1 MKCVLVITTG
11 VLFGEI
17 TNNSA
22 KITQSIPSKQNE
34 SILGEK
40 IKYFLGEHDLEF
52 RKVLP
57 DVSEEIISDNAA
69 IVEYLRTAGYENTR
83 FAGPGEL
90 FPIRSEIRK
99 YLEENSNFS
108 HSSDVMASVRAQA
121 MLFTQNMLR
130 ENVEAR
136 DKYIAQAINS
146 IDDINSIL
154 NLIYARLSEW
164 YGIHFPELQDLVRD
178 NDQYIKLVAKMEGKI
193 RTEITP
199 DDIVSLSEDRQEM
212 IQEAAMNSL
221 GAGISQY
228 DMNPIS
234 QLASFGV
241 EILNIKV
248 NLEKYIE
255 ESMKE
260 VAPNLQLL
268 VGSLLGARLISLAGN
283 LENLA
288 KRSSGTIQVLGAEKA
303 LFRHLRSGE
312 DPPKHGV
319 IFQSPLIHSAKL
331 HQRGKISRALAGKLS
346 IAARVDYFSGEFIA
360 PTLVNDLQKRIL
372 EIQKSFPEPTEKQQA
387 RKQQKRSQKPS
398 RRRSK
403 PSYRDNRRNDK
414 SWSKKGSK
422 RKHKR
427 HKPKNKPNQA
437 N

>member
-1 MKCVLVITTG
+1 LKCVLVITTG

>member
-52 RKVLP
+52 RKMLS

-108 HSSDVMASVRAQA
+108 HSSDVMTSVREQA

-193 RTEITP
+193 RSEITP
-199 DDIVSLSEDRQEM
+199 DDIVSLSESRQEM

-398 RRRSK
+398 RRRPKS
-403 PSYRDNRRNDK
+403 SYRDNRRNDK
-414 SWSKKGSK
+414 PWSKKGSK
-422 RKHKR
+422 RKHTR
-427 HKPKNKPNQA
+427 RKPKNKPNQT

>member
-1 MKCVLVITTG
+1 LKYVLVIATG

-17 TNNSA
+17 TQDTA
-22 KITQSIPSKQNE
+22 KITQSVPFKENK
-34 SILGEK
+34 SILGDEFQN
-40 IKYFLGEHDLEF
+40 FLAENDLKF

-57 DVSEEIISDNAA
+57 DTSEEVVSDNAVV
-69 IVEYLRTAGYENTR
+69 VEYLRTIGYEKTR
-83 FAGPGEL
+83 FASPGEL
-90 FPIRSEIRK
+90 FPIRSEISK
-99 YLEENSNFS
+99 YLEEHSDFS
-108 HSSDVMASVRAQA
+108 HSSDLMTSLRAQA

-164 YGIHFPELQDLVRD
+164 YGIHFPELQDFVRD
-178 NDQYIKLVAKMEGKI
+178 NDQYIKLVAKMEGKL
-193 RTEITP
+193 RSDITL
-199 DDIVSLSEDRQEM
+199 DDITSLSEKRQEL

-241 EILNIKV
+241 EILKV
-248 NLEKYIE
+248 KDNLEKYIE

-260 VAPNLQLL
+260 VAPNLQAL

-288 KRSSGTIQVLGAEKA
+288 KRSSGTVQVLGAEKA

-331 HQRGKISRALAGKLS
+331 HQRGKIARALAGKLS
-346 IAARVDYFSGEFIA
+346 IAARVDYFSGEFIG
-360 PTLVNDLQKRIL
+360 PTLVNNLEKRIV
-372 EIQKSFPEPTEKQQA
+372 EIQEAFPEPTEKQVA
-387 RKQQKRSQKPS
+387 RKQKLKSRKPS
-398 RRRSK
+398 RGRSK
-403 PSYRDNRRNDK
+403 SSRRDGKRRDK
-414 SWSKKGSK
+414 SWSKKDSK
-422 RKHKR
+422 KKHGRRKPQK
-427 HKPKNKPNQA
+427 KSNSN
-437 N
+437 

>member
-1 MKCVLVITTG
+1 
-11 VLFGEI
+11 
-17 TNNSA
+17 
-22 KITQSIPSKQNE
+22 
-34 SILGEK
+34 
-40 IKYFLGEHDLEF
+40 
-52 RKVLP
+52 
-57 DVSEEIISDNAA
+57 
-69 IVEYLRTAGYENTR
+69 
-83 FAGPGEL
+83 
-90 FPIRSEIRK
+90 
-99 YLEENSNFS
+99 
-108 HSSDVMASVRAQA
+108 
-121 MLFTQNMLR
+121 
-130 ENVEAR
+130 
-136 DKYIAQAINS
+136 
-146 IDDINSIL
+146 
-154 NLIYARLSEW
+154 
-164 YGIHFPELQDLVRD
+164 
-178 NDQYIKLVAKMEGKI
+178 MEGKI
-193 RTEITP
+193 RSEITP
-199 DDIVSLSEDRQEM
+199 DDIVSLSESRQEM

-360 PTLVNDLQKRIL
+360 PTLVNALQKRIL

-398 RRRSK
+398 RRRLKS
-403 PSYRDNRRNDK
+403 SYRDNRRNDK

-427 HKPKNKPNQA
+427 RKPKNKPNQT

>member
-1 MKCVLVITTG
+1 LKCVLVIATG

-17 TNNSA
+17 TQDTA
-22 KITQSIPSKQNE
+22 KITQSVLFKENK
-34 SILGEK
+34 SILGDEFQN
-40 IKYFLGEHDLEF
+40 FLAENDLKF

-57 DVSEEIISDNAA
+57 DTSEEVVSDNAVV
-69 IVEYLRTAGYENTR
+69 VEYLRTIGYEKTR
-83 FAGPGEL
+83 FASPGEL
-90 FPIRSEIRK
+90 FPIRSEISK
-99 YLEENSNFS
+99 YLEEHSDFS
-108 HSSDVMASVRAQA
+108 HSSDLMASLRAQA

-164 YGIHFPELQDLVRD
+164 YGIHFPELQDFVRD
-178 NDQYIKLVAKMEGKI
+178 NDQYIKLVAKMEGKL
-193 RTEITP
+193 RSDITL
-199 DDIVSLSEDRQEM
+199 DDITSLSEKRQEL

-241 EILNIKV
+241 EILKIKD

-260 VAPNLQLL
+260 VAPNLQAL

-288 KRSSGTIQVLGAEKA
+288 KRSSGTVQVLGAEKA

-331 HQRGKISRALAGKLS
+331 HQRGKIARALAGKLS
-346 IAARVDYFSGEFIA
+346 IAARVDYFSGEFIG
-360 PTLVNDLQKRIL
+360 PTLVNNLERRIS
-372 EIQKSFPEPTEKQQA
+372 EIQEAFPEPTEKQVA
-387 RKQQKRSQKPS
+387 RKQKMKSRKPS
-398 RRRSK
+398 RGRSK
-403 PSYRDNRRNDK
+403 SSKRDGKRKDK
-414 SWSKKGSK
+414 SWSKKDSK
-422 RKHKR
+422 KKHGRRKPQK
-427 HKPKNKPNQA
+427 KPNS

>member
-1 MKCVLVITTG
+1 LKCVLVIATG

-17 TNNSA
+17 TQNSA
-22 KITQSIPSKQNE
+22 KISQSIPFKENK
-34 SILGEK
+34 SILGSE
-40 IKYFLGEHDLEF
+40 FLNFLTEHDSEF
-52 RKVLP
+52 RKVLS
-57 DVSEEIISDNAA
+57 DISEEVISDNAP
-69 IVEYLRTAGYENTR
+69 IVEYLRTTGYENTR
-83 FAGPGEL
+83 FASPGEL
-90 FPIRSEIRK
+90 FPIRSEIQN
-99 YLEENSNFS
+99 YLEDNSNLFP
-108 HSSDVMASVRAQA
+108 SSDIMTSLRAQA
-121 MLFTQNMLR
+121 MLFTQDLLR

-154 NLIYARLSEW
+154 NLVFARLSEW

-178 NDQYIKLVAKMEGKI
+178 NDQYIKLVAKMAGKV
-193 RTEITP
+193 RSEITIE
-199 DDIVSLSEDRQEM
+199 DISSLSEARQNL

-234 QLASFGV
+234 QLAAFGV
-241 EILNIKV
+241 EILNTKD

-255 ESMKE
+255 ESMRE

-331 HQRGKISRALAGKLS
+331 HQRGKIARALAGKLS

-360 PTLVNDLQKRIL
+360 PTLVNNLQKRIS
-372 EIQKSFPEPTEKQQA
+372 EIQESFPEPTEKQQA

-398 RRRSK
+398 RGRSK
-403 PSYRDNRRNDK
+403 PSYRDTSRRDK
-414 SWSKKGSK
+414 SWSKKDSNKK
-422 RKHKR
+422 RKR
-427 HKPKNKPNQA
+427 RKPQKKPDSN
-437 N
+437 

>member
-1 MKCVLVITTG
+1 MKCVLVIATG

-17 TNNSA
+17 DQSSA
-22 KITQSIPSKQNE
+22 KITQSIPFERNE
-34 SILGEK
+34 S
-40 IKYFLGEHDLEF
+40 FLGDKFQDFLTEHKLEIK
-52 RKVLP
+52 KVLP
-57 DVSEEIISDNAA
+57 DVAEELISDNAA
-69 IVEYLRTAGYENTR
+69 IVEYLRTIGYENTR
-83 FAGPGEL
+83 FASPGEL
-90 FPIRSEIRK
+90 FPIRSEISK
-99 YLEENSNFS
+99 YLNENSNIS
-108 HSSDVMASVRAQA
+108 QSSDVTASVRAQA
-121 MLFTQNMLR
+121 MLFTQNLLR

-193 RTEITP
+193 RSEITL
-199 DDIVSLSEDRQEM
+199 DDITSLSEKRQEF
-212 IQEAAMNSL
+212 IQEASMNSL

-228 DMNPIS
+228 DMSPIS

-241 EILNIKV
+241 EILNIKD

-360 PTLVNDLQKRIL
+360 PTLVNDLQKRIS
-372 EIQKSFPEPTEKQQA
+372 EIQEAFPEPTEKQIL
-387 RKQQKRSQKPS
+387 RKQKKKSQKPS

-403 PSYRDNRRNDK
+403 PSYRDNKRKDR
-414 SWSKKGSK
+414 SWSKKDSK
-422 RKHKR
+422 KKQKR
-427 HKPKNKPNQA
+427 RRPQNKPQSN
-437 N
+437 

>member
-22 KITQSIPSKQNE
+22 IITQSIPSKQNE

-241 EILNIKV
+241 EILNTKV

-303 LFRHLRSGE
+303 
-312 DPPKHGV
+312 
-319 IFQSPLIHSAKL
+319 
-331 HQRGKISRALAGKLS
+331 
-346 IAARVDYFSGEFIA
+346 
-360 PTLVNDLQKRIL
+360 
-372 EIQKSFPEPTEKQQA
+372 
-387 RKQQKRSQKPS
+387 
-398 RRRSK
+398 
-403 PSYRDNRRNDK
+403 
-414 SWSKKGSK
+414 
-422 RKHKR
+422 
-427 HKPKNKPNQA
+427 
-437 N
+437 

>member
-1 MKCVLVITTG
+1 LKCVLVITTG

-121 MLFTQNMLR
+121 MLFTQSMLR

-193 RTEITP
+193 RSEITP
-199 DDIVSLSEDRQEM
+199 DDIVSLSESRQEM

-360 PTLVNDLQKRIL
+360 PTLVNALQKRIL

-403 PSYRDNRRNDK
+403 SSYRDNRRNDK

-427 HKPKNKPNQA
+427 RKPKNKPNQT

>member
-1 MKCVLVITTG
+1 MKCVLVIATG

-17 TNNSA
+17 THSSA
-22 KITQSIPSKQNE
+22 TITQSILSKQNE
-34 SILGEK
+34 SILGDK
-40 IKYFLGEHDLEF
+40 FQDFLCEHDLEI
-52 RKVLP
+52 KKAIP
-57 DVSEEIISDNAA
+57 DVSEEVISDNTA
-69 IVEYLRTAGYENTR
+69 IVEYLRTTGYENTR
-83 FAGPGEL
+83 FASPGEL
-90 FPIRSEIRK
+90 FPFRSEIRK
-99 YLEENSNFS
+99 YLEENPNFS
-108 HSSDVMASVRAQA
+108 HSSDVMTSVRAQA

-193 RTEITP
+193 RSEITL
-199 DDIVSLSEDRQEM
+199 DDIASLSESRQEM
-212 IQEAAMNSL
+212 IQEAAVNSL

-241 EILNIKV
+241 EILNIKD

-360 PTLVNDLQKRIL
+360 PTLVNNLQKRIL
-372 EIQKSFPEPTEKQQA
+372 EIQEAFPEPTEKQQA
-387 RKQQKRSQKPS
+387 RKQKKRSLKPS

-403 PSYRDNRRNDK
+403 PSYRDNRRDDK

-422 RKHKR
+422 KKHKR
-427 HKPKNKPNQA
+427 RKPKNKPNQT

>member
-1 MKCVLVITTG
+1 LKYVLVNVTG

-17 TNNSA
+17 TQKAA
-22 KITQSIPSKQNE
+22 KITQSISFNQNK
-34 SILGEK
+34 SILGNNLK
-40 IKYFLGEHDLEF
+40 DFLTEHDLEF
-52 RKVLP
+52 RKMLP
-57 DVSEEIISDNAA
+57 DISEEVISDNAV
-69 IVEYLRTAGYENTR
+69 IVEYLRTTGYENTR
-83 FAGPGEL
+83 FASPGEL
-90 FPIRSEIRK
+90 FPFRSEVRK
-99 YLEENSNFS
+99 YSEENSNFTD
-108 HSSDVMASVRAQA
+108 SSDIVASFRLQA

-154 NLIYARLSEW
+154 NLIFARLSEW

-178 NDQYIKLVAKMEGKI
+178 NTQYIKLVAKMDGKI
-193 RTEITP
+193 RSEISI
-199 DDIVSLSEDRQEM
+199 DDIASLSEDRQKM

-228 DMNPIS
+228 DMSPIS

-241 EILNIKV
+241 EILKTKD

-260 VAPNLQLL
+260 VAPNLQFL

-331 HQRGKISRALAGKLS
+331 HQRGKIARALAGKLS

-360 PTLVNDLQKRIL
+360 PTLSNNLQKRIL
-372 EIQKSFPEPTEKQQA
+372 EIQESFPEPTEKQQA
-387 RKQQKRSQKPS
+387 RKQKMRSQKPG
-398 RRRSK
+398 RRKPRSTF
-403 PSYRDNRRNDK
+403 RDNRKKDK
-414 SWSKKGSK
+414 SWSKKGPKKNRK
-422 RKHKR
+422 RR
-427 HKPKNKPNQA
+427 KPQKKPN
-437 N
+437 